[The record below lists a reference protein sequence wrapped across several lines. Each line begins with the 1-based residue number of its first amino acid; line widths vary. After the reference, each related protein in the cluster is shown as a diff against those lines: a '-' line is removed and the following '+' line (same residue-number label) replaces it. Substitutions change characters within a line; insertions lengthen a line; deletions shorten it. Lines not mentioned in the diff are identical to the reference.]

1 VAGTLESLI
10 SDITRADQFRK
21 ITRAHSAPSPTAPH
35 SSPPILD
42 SISCQL
48 AVITVD
54 SADSL
59 SALLIRHD
67 VYLLPASRTVC
78 DESLVSESAIP
89 ASRLF
94 SHPPSS
100 MMTNLVPDPSSVES
114 VLSSRLLPLDPT
126 PSSPQRKI
134 HSLSP
139 EPCLLPCSRRS
150 SSKSPTISP
159 LSSHGWILRVFFPC
173 ILSPPD
179 RPVLFPRNLPRPL
192 LFSALPLPRDGW
204 LGNEVSSDRRPRWNE
219 ERVSSILSGYPWVLR
234 TSLPDPAL
242 DEIVSSDELPM
253 NNLPATSPPRSVPP
267 TGPASNFFPSQLLD
281 PICYTYI
288 FIPCLYYS
296 LATIDISC

>member
-1 VAGTLESLI
+1 V
-10 SDITRADQFRK
+10 
-21 ITRAHSAPSPTAPH
+21 HSAPFPTAPP

-48 AVITVD
+48 DAITVD
-54 SADSL
+54 SVGSL
-59 SALLIRHD
+59 SAPLTRHD
-67 VYLLPASRTVC
+67 VYPLLASRTVS

-89 ASRLF
+89 ASRLL

-114 VLSSRLLPLDPT
+114 VPSCRLLPLDPT

-134 HSLSP
+134 HSPSR
-139 EPCLLPCSRRS
+139 EPCLPLCSRRS
-150 SSKSPTISP
+150 SSRSPTISP
-159 LSSHGWILRVFFPC
+159 LSNHGWILRVFFPSTP
-173 ILSPPD
+173 SPPD
-179 RPVLFPRNLPRPL
+179 LPVPCPRNHLRPL
-192 LFSALPLPRDGW
+192 LSSALLLPKDGW
-204 LGNEVSSDRRPRWNE
+204 LGNEVSSDRRPRWND
-219 ERVSSILSGYPWVLR
+219 ERVSLTLSGYQWVPRLWVLR
-234 TSLPDPAL
+234 ISLLDPAL

-253 NNLPATSPPRSVPP
+253 NSLPATSPPRSEPP
-267 TGPASNFFPSQLLD
+267 TGPASSFFPSQLLD